1 MSAVSLALGKA
12 YLRRLRGCRA
22 RLSTGANPGRSR
34 APQRGA
40 GGVEFVVAVPVMLLL
55 GLLIWQWA
63 LVMQSRAIVDFA
75 AREAA
80 RYGALGHAA
89 PEAIEQ
95 GIISGLTPLW
105 VTNTELVGP
114 ASALPASAVRFR
126 VAVREGWLTWRQLSP
141 TRESFADWGTQP
153 AAGARPGASDTALEI
168 PLDNPSLRSRYGGP
182 LSVLGGTGGNMGH
195 APMAPR
201 SELPMAPDSESL
213 MAPSAGR
220 PTTEPVGPASGQTF
234 REAGILRLELS
245 VGVPLHVPL
254 AGRFI
259 SWAARLFGGCEAGE
273 RPHLGTLRLDGP
285 GAAVL
290 APSGRGGAD
299 SNRAA
304 RSNQAPA
311 CAQFSGLDHSGRVL
325 PRLPVNVVGE
335 ARMQSAARLSV
346 RTPGGAGVKRSGGM
360 GLSMP
365 VASENGWENP
375 PQGPPAIADH
385 LPGAPLLSIAAP
397 ESSPFQAT
405 GAERQPGFLQ
415 IGGERE
421 IWVPGACGFSPS

>member
-1 MSAVSLALGKA
+1 MSIM
-12 YLRRLRGCRA
+12 
-22 RLSTGANPGRSR
+22 SR

-40 GGVEFVVAVPVMLLL
+40 GAVEFLVAVPVMLLL

-80 RYGALGHAA
+80 RYGALSHAA

-105 VTNTELVGP
+105 VSNAELAGS
-114 ASALPASAVRFR
+114 ASALPASAVQFD
-126 VAVREGWLTWRQLSP
+126 VAVRAGWLTWRQLSP
-141 TRESFADWGTQP
+141 TRESFADWGILAT
-153 AAGARPGASDTALEI
+153 AGARPGSADTALEI
-168 PLDNPSLRSRYGGP
+168 PVDNPSLRSRYGAP
-182 LSVLGGTGGNMGH
+182 LSVTGRPGGDMGY
-195 APMAPR
+195 APMVPR
-201 SELPMAPDSESL
+201 SGSL
-213 MAPSAGR
+213 MAPESGS
-220 PTTEPVGPASGQTF
+220 PTAPSSGGLATEPVGPASGQTF

-259 SWAARLFGGCEAGE
+259 SWAARMFSGCEAGE
-273 RPHLGTLRLDGP
+273 PPHLGALKLDGP
-285 GAAVL
+285 GAAVP
-290 APSGRGGAD
+290 APAALEGAD
-299 SNRAA
+299 PTRAS

-311 CAQFSGLDHSGRVL
+311 CALFSGLDHSGRAL
-325 PRLPVNVVGE
+325 PRLLVSVVGE

-346 RTPGGAGVKRSGGM
+346 RTPGGVGAKRFGGM
-360 GLSMP
+360 GLSMS
-365 VASENGWENP
+365 VASETSEQHP
-375 PQGPPAIADH
+375 LQGPPDIADH
-385 LPGAPLLSIAAP
+385 WPGGPAFSIAAP
-397 ESSPFQAT
+397 ESSAFQAT
-405 GAERQPGFLQ
+405 AAERQPGFLQ

>member
-1 MSAVSLALGKA
+1 MSVV
-12 YLRRLRGCRA
+12 
-22 RLSTGANPGRSR
+22 SR
-34 APQRGA
+34 ASQRGA
-40 GGVEFVVAVPVMLLL
+40 GALEFVVAVPAMLLL

-105 VTNTELVGP
+105 VSNAELAGP
-114 ASALPASAVRFR
+114 ASALPASAVRFD
-126 VAVREGWLTWRQLSP
+126 VAVRAGWLTWRQLSP
-141 TRESFADWGTQP
+141 TRESFADWGIQA
-153 AAGARPGASDTALEI
+153 AAGARPGPADTALEI
-168 PLDNPSLRSRYGGP
+168 PVDNPSLRSRYGAP
-182 LSVLGGTGGNMGH
+182 LSVTGRPGGDTGH
-195 APMAPR
+195 APVVPR
-201 SELPMAPDSESL
+201 SESLPAPESGSL
-213 MAPSAGR
+213 MAPGSGGR
-220 PTTEPVGPASGQTF
+220 AAEPVGPASGQTF

-259 SWAARLFGGCEAGE
+259 SWAARMLGGCEAGE
-273 RPHLGTLRLDGP
+273 PPHLGALRLAGS
-285 GAAVL
+285 AA
-290 APSGRGGAD
+290 AASAAAGRGGAD
-299 SNRAA
+299 PNRAV
-304 RSNQAPA
+304 RSDQAPA

-325 PRLPVNVVGE
+325 PRLPVNVVAE

-346 RTPGGAGVKRSGGM
+346 RTPGGVGPKRFGGM
-360 GLSMP
+360 GLSMS
-365 VASENGWENP
+365 VASESSEQHP
-375 PQGPPAIADH
+375 LQGPPTIADH
-385 LPGAPLLSIAAP
+385 STGGPAFSIAAP
-397 ESSPFQAT
+397 ESSAFQAT
-405 GAERQPGFLQ
+405 GAGRRSGFLQ